1 MDDGGGGGITPLR
14 RGLENSKNLVTANLL
29 DGGIDSD
36 PGQSLARVCELTI
49 DAQGYHECIA
59 YYPFILGAQPAR
71 LVDMAA
77 FYAAVATQGQR
88 PSPYSIESVEQNGR
102 TVFTHTPE
110 LKWLASRDRPS
121 FFQLRTMLQS
131 AGARRAPPG
140 IGDLSS
146 YRGAKTGT
154 TDDQN

>member
-49 DAQGYHECIA
+49 DAQVYHECIA

-77 FYAAVATQGQR
+77 FYAAVATEGQR

-102 TVFTHTPE
+102 PGFTHTPE
-110 LKWLASRDRPS
+110 LKRLASGEPPPFFPLRPT
-121 FFQLRTMLQS
+121 L
-131 AGARRAPPG
+131 
-140 IGDLSS
+140 LS
-146 YRGAKTGT
+146 RG
-154 TDDQN
+154 

>member
-49 DAQGYHECIA
+49 DAQVYHECIA

-77 FYAAVATQGQR
+77 FYSAGATPGRR
-88 PSPYSIESVEQNGR
+88 PSPYQHAAVADDR
-102 TVFTHTPE
+102 C
-110 LKWLASRDRPS
+110 SRFD
-121 FFQLRTMLQS
+121 S
-131 AGARRAPPG
+131 AP
-140 IGDLSS
+140 
-146 YRGAKTGT
+146 
-154 TDDQN
+154 